1 MSLIT
6 IKGHNGKTVDV
17 DPERVEGL
25 EYDDDARLTRVFMFG
40 GNWLSVVMP
49 RQDVRKILDEAMATR
64 RLVEETATVVKQS
77 KENGVRLRE
86 MEQEVGKEKASA
98 ISRSGSNTP
107 RLRSDPV

>member
-17 DPERVEGL
+17 DPERIEGL
-25 EYDDDARLTRVFMFG
+25 EYDDDARLTRVFLFG

-64 RLVEETATVVKQS
+64 RLVEETATVVKHDHCRINPPVDPGS
-77 KENGVRLRE
+77 RP
-86 MEQEVGKEKASA
+86 ASVVK
-98 ISRSGSNTP
+98 P
-107 RLRSDPV
+107 